1 MDAAGGAEGVD
12 AADAEA
18 VWGTGE
24 TGETG
29 EMEAE
34 GVEGGVDSSVGA
46 GSFLIPCSLF
56 KWVFRLEE

>member
-1 MDAAGGAEGVD
+1 MDE
-12 AADAEA
+12 EA

-34 GVEGGVDSSVGA
+34 GVEGGVDSSVGV
-46 GSFLIPCSLF
+46 GSFLMPCSLF